1 MNIDNYINHW
11 KNMILK
17 ESGEF
22 IPSVQGDENQ
32 NVDQLDEAFKPSF
45 LDVKKLVKKVYTPEE
60 VEELYSS
67 AEVKLTIEKNYE
79 KLSQEEK
86 NRI

>member
-22 IPSVQGDENQ
+22 IPHDEKQ
-32 NVDQLDEAFKPSF
+32 NIDKIDEAFKPSF